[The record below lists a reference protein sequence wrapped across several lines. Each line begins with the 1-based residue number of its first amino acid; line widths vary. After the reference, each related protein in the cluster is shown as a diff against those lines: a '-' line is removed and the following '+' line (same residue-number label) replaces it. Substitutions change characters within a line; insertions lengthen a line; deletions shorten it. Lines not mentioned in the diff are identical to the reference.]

1 MGPFDALWHV
11 LNLLAPALGLGVM
24 AASLSKL
31 LWRRALAAVRL
42 RRLAAWACGAAL
54 LALLA
59 GLVLSGH
66 DGRMATYAAM
76 VLASTMALWWVGFG
90 PGRR

>member
-1 MGPFDALWHV
+1 MGPLDV
-11 LNLLAPALGLGVM
+11 LFHLVNLLLPALGMGAI
-24 AASLSKL
+24 AAGLSKL
-31 LWRRALAAVRL
+31 LWRAALRPVAW
-42 RRLAAWACGAAL
+42 RRLAAWASGAAL

-59 GLVLSGH
+59 GLVLTGR

-76 VLASTMALWWVGFG
+76 VLASAAALWWVGFG